1 MPSAVLFVLLYLI
14 TVILTNPLQP
24 FSPAESQLPQ
34 IVSLGRFEGFK
45 ILPVGSQVPF
55 GKKVA
60 FDGFTKECWE
70 AHHWMLV
77 AAGSYS
83 GVAF

>member
-1 MPSAVLFVLLYLI
+1 MTTFHLS
-14 TVILTNPLQP
+14 NPLQP

-45 ILPVGSQVPF
+45 NLPVGSQVPF

-70 AHHWMLV
+70 THHWMLV

-83 GVAF
+83 GVAL